1 MTDEELENAVTGSG
15 EAERASEV
23 ARDSESEASL
33 ARREFLAYMRHELRT
48 PINHI
53 VGYSEM
59 LQEEAEALGQ
69 EDFIPDLQR
78 IHSAGQRLLSLTNE
92 FFALDSLVPSEANGT
107 KTGKMSV
114 SRMRHE
120 LRTPLNTIIGYSEML
135 QEQAEDLGQEGF
147 IPDLQKICSAAKQLL
162 AVMNDSL
169 AFSEVGAGEIVP
181 EQSTSGLS
189 VTSREAVS
197 AILASEETTA
207 SKLPTEHGSLLVV
220 DDNEMS
226 RDMLS
231 RRLDRQGHMVA
242 GAENGRQ
249 ALEMIQTNSFDLVL
263 LDVMMPELNGYQV
276 LERLKTDDDL
286 RHIPVIMLSAL
297 DELDSVVRCIEIGA
311 EDYLPKP
318 FNPVLLRARVNACL
332 EKKRLRDQEVLN
344 LQQIEQEK
352 KRADDLLHVIL
363 PEQIVEELKAT
374 NMVRPRRYENVAVLF
389 CDIVGFTSY
398 CDGRPP
404 EEVMP
409 GLQRLVEKYEE
420 LALRYNLEK
429 IKTIGDSFM
438 ATAGLL
444 KLVENPVLASVR
456 CGLDMLSVAQQ
467 MPENWRVRVGINVGP
482 VMAGVVGRSQ
492 YLFDLW
498 GDTVNTAARIESNGM
513 ANSVNVSRV
522 AWQQISD
529 QCYGESLGMV
539 QVKGKGELEILRIK
553 GFIVD

>member
-1 MTDEELENAVTGSG
+1 MTEEELENAVTGSG
-15 EAERASEV
+15 EAERASED
-23 ARDSESEASL
+23 ARDSEFE

-59 LQEEAEALGQ
+59 LQEEAEDLGQ
-69 EDFIPDLQR
+69 EGFIPDLQR
-78 IHSAGQRLLSLTNE
+78 IHSAGQQLLSLTNE

-107 KTGKMSV
+107 KTGKMSA

-135 QEQAEDLGQEGF
+135 QEQAEDLGQEDF

-276 LERLKTDDDL
+276 LERLKADDTL

-297 DELDSVVRCIEIGA
+297 DELDSVVRCIETGA

-318 FNPVLLRARVNACL
+318 FNPVLLRARVGACL
-332 EKKRLRDQEVLN
+332 EKKRLRDQEVFY

-374 NMVRPRRYENVAVLF
+374 NKVRPRRYENVAVLF

-409 GLQRLVEKYEE
+409 GLQRLVETYEE

-467 MPENWRVRVGINVGP
+467 TPENWRVRVGINVGP

>member
-1 MTDEELENAVTGSG
+1 MTEEELENAVTGSG
-15 EAERASEV
+15 EAERASED
-23 ARDSESEASL
+23 ARDSEFE
-33 ARREFLAYMRHELRT
+33 ARREFLAYMRNELRT

-59 LQEEAEALGQ
+59 LQEEAEDLGQ
-69 EDFIPDLQR
+69 EGFIPDLQR
-78 IHSAGQRLLSLTNE
+78 IHSAGQQLLSLTNE
-92 FFALDSLVPSEANGT
+92 FFALDSIVPSEANGT

-114 SRMRHE
+114 SRTRHE
-120 LRTPLNTIIGYSEML
+120 FRTPLNAIIGYSEML
-135 QEQAEDLGQEGF
+135 QEQAEDLGHEDF
-147 IPDLQKICSAAKQLL
+147 IPDLQKICSAANQLL

-169 AFSEVGAGEIVP
+169 AFSEVGAGEIASK
-181 EQSTSGLS
+181 QSTSGLS
-189 VTSREAVS
+189 MMSREAVS
-197 AILASEETTA
+197 AILSSEETTA

-220 DDNEMS
+220 DDNEMN

-276 LERLKTDDDL
+276 LERLKADDDL

-297 DELDSVVRCIEIGA
+297 DELDSVVRCIELGA
-311 EDYLPKP
+311 EDYLSKP

-332 EKKRLRDQEVLN
+332 EKKRLRDQEVFY
-344 LQQIEQEK
+344 LQQIEQQK

-404 EEVMP
+404 SKS
-409 GLQRLVEKYEE
+409 GDAA
-420 LALRYNLEK
+420 LA
-429 IKTIGDSFM
+429 
-438 ATAGLL
+438 
-444 KLVENPVLASVR
+444 
-456 CGLDMLSVAQQ
+456 
-467 MPENWRVRVGINVGP
+467 
-482 VMAGVVGRSQ
+482 
-492 YLFDLW
+492 
-498 GDTVNTAARIESNGM
+498 
-513 ANSVNVSRV
+513 
-522 AWQQISD
+522 
-529 QCYGESLGMV
+529 
-539 QVKGKGELEILRIK
+539 ILRK
-553 GFIVD
+553 MTNSFTNR

>member
-1 MTDEELENAVTGSG
+1 MS
-15 EAERASEV
+15 
-23 ARDSESEASL
+23 AR
-33 ARREFLAYMRHELRT
+33 
-48 PINHI
+48 
-53 VGYSEM
+53 V
-59 LQEEAEALGQ
+59 
-69 EDFIPDLQR
+69 
-78 IHSAGQRLLSLTNE
+78 
-92 FFALDSLVPSEANGT
+92 
-107 KTGKMSV
+107 
-114 SRMRHE
+114 
-120 LRTPLNTIIGYSEML
+120 
-135 QEQAEDLGQEGF
+135 
-147 IPDLQKICSAAKQLL
+147 
-162 AVMNDSL
+162 
-169 AFSEVGAGEIVP
+169 
-181 EQSTSGLS
+181 
-189 VTSREAVS
+189 
-197 AILASEETTA
+197 
-207 SKLPTEHGSLLVV
+207 LVV
-220 DDNEMS
+220 DDIPANVKLLEVKLTAEYFDVVTAAS
-226 RDMLS
+226 
-231 RRLDRQGHMVA
+231 
-242 GAENGRQ
+242 GAEALLRIAERQ
-249 ALEMIQTNSFDLVL
+249 PDIVL

-276 LERLKTDDDL
+276 LERLKADDDL

-332 EKKRLRDQEVLN
+332 EKKRLRDQEVFY

-352 KRADDLLHVIL
+352 KRVDDLLHVIL

-456 CGLDMLSVAQQ
+456 CGLDMLSVAQK
-467 MPENWRVRVGINVGP
+467 MPENWLVRVGINVGP
-482 VMAGVVGRSQ
+482 VMAGVVGQSQ

-498 GDTVNTAARIESNGM
+498 GDTVNTAARIESHGM

>member
-1 MTDEELENAVTGSG
+1 MTEEELENAVTGSG
-15 EAERASEV
+15 EAERASED
-23 ARDSESEASL
+23 ARDSEFE

-59 LQEEAEALGQ
+59 LQEEAEDLGQ
-69 EDFIPDLQR
+69 EGFIPDLQR
-78 IHSAGQRLLSLTNE
+78 IHSAGQQLLSLTNE

-114 SRMRHE
+114 SRTRHE
-120 LRTPLNTIIGYSEML
+120 FRTPLNAIIGYSEML
-135 QEQAEDLGQEGF
+135 QEQAEDLGHEDF
-147 IPDLQKICSAAKQLL
+147 IPDLQKICSAANQLL

-169 AFSEVGAGEIVP
+169 AFSEVGAGEIASK
-181 EQSTSGLS
+181 QSTSGLS
-189 VTSREAVS
+189 MMSREAVS
-197 AILASEETTA
+197 AILSSEETTA

-220 DDNEMS
+220 DDNEMN

-276 LERLKTDDDL
+276 LERLKADDDL

-297 DELDSVVRCIEIGA
+297 DELDSVVRCIELGA

-332 EKKRLRDQEVLN
+332 EKKRLRDQEVFY

-467 MPENWRVRVGINVGP
+467 MPENWLVRVGINVGP

-539 QVKGKGELEILRIK
+539 QVKGKGELEILRVK
-553 GFIVD
+553 GFIAD